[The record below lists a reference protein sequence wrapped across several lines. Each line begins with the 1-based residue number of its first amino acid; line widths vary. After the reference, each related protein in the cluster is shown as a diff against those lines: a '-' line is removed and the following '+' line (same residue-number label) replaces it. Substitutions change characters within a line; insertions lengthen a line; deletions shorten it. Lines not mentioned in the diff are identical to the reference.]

1 MSVVINH
8 TRCSPLMIHSSGRSI
23 GFIAAD
29 LLEQE
34 TEFVCLDQSCDP
46 EIQAAS
52 KFAINNLRASKQEI
66 AGTLRSRK

>member
-1 MSVVINH
+1 
-8 TRCSPLMIHSSGRSI
+8 MIPSSGRSI
-23 GFIAAD
+23 GFIAAE
-29 LLEQE
+29 LLEHDQLVK
-34 TEFVCLDQSCDP
+34 TEFVRLDQTCDP